1 MAVDVLAVCAHP
13 DDAELACAGLLL
25 RCQAQGARVGV
36 VDLTRGELGTR
47 GTPELRRQERAR
59 ATAILGLDVRLD
71 LDLPDGFV
79 EHTVEYRTRL
89 VEVIRAE
96 RPRMLVGPYWE
107 DHHPDHVNASLLM
120 KDAWWFAGIA
130 KHPGG
135 ANAHRPEAML
145 FYLSRYTLRPSLI
158 VDVSDQFATKARAA
172 ACYASQ
178 LHRAPAADGEPNG
191 EPAGEAARSLRDTK
205 DDENRCSGIG
215 GWPALS
221 DQSTSAGRGR
231 SGSSSDQGATYLSSP
246 DFLAAWEARHR
257 FWGQMIGATFGEAY
271 VMRTPVPVTDPLTL
285 LAGRP
290 GVM

>member
-13 DDAELACAGLLL
+13 DDAELGSAGLLL
-25 RCQAQGARVGV
+25 RCKAAGARVGV

-47 GTPELRRQERAR
+47 GNAKLRDEERSR

-79 EHTVEYRTRL
+79 ERTVEYRTRL
-89 VEVIRAE
+89 VEVIRNE

-107 DHHPDHVNASLLM
+107 DHHPDHVNTSLLM
-120 KDAWWFAGIA
+120 KDAWWFAGVA

-135 ANAHRPEAML
+135 PVAHRPEAML
-145 FYLSRYTLRPSLI
+145 FQLSRYVARPSLI
-158 VDVSDQFATKARAA
+158 VDISEQFATKARAV

-178 LHRAPAADGEPNG
+178 LHRPPAADAP
-191 EPAGEAARSLRDTK
+191 PDA
-205 DDENRCSGIG
+205 DED
-215 GWPALS
+215 PE
-221 DQSTSAGRGR
+221 
-231 SGSSSDQGATYLSSP
+231 TYLSRS
-246 DFLAAWEARHR
+246 DFLAAWEGRHR
-257 FWGQMIGATFGEAY
+257 YYGRMIGAEFGEAY
-271 VMRTPVPVTDPLTL
+271 LMRNPVPITDPMTL